1 MTFISLTDFTIEAMP
16 WPISKSE
23 RKELIKLGER
33 IKAIRVEKGLSMEDV
48 AKKIGK
54 DRQSIH
60 KLEKG
65 DFNPSYLYLKQIS
78 LGLEIEIAELFVG
91 NAKG

>member
-1 MTFISLTDFTIEAMP
+1 MP
-16 WPISKSE
+16 WPISKTE
-23 RKELIKLGER
+23 RKELIKLGGK
-33 IKAIRVEKGLSMEDV
+33 IKSIREAKGLSLEQV
-48 AKKIGK
+48 ANKIGK

-78 LGLEIEIAELFVG
+78 IGLDINISELFT
-91 NAKG
+91 

>member
-1 MTFISLTDFTIEAMP
+1 MTFISATDFTIEPMP

-23 RKELIKLGER
+23 RKELVKLGER
-33 IKAIRVEKGLSMEDV
+33 IKAIRIEKGFSMEDV

-78 LGLEIEIAELFVG
+78 LGLDIEIAELFVE
-91 NAKG
+91 KDIK